1 MTLIIT
7 PLLIRWFIH
16 DLASPVATVM
26 TASELL
32 SDHSDP
38 EINGLVQ
45 FGARRLGARM
55 RMVRAA
61 LVPGDAPIGGTALEE
76 MIRDGQPG
84 TPIDW
89 RRNDS
94 EADGRIA
101 NVIVG
106 AVLLMADVRRSAPLI
121 ISDGGVHWDAGF
133 DWPDSITSVMAGA
146 DPVDTKGALAAT
158 LSGAAER
165 AGLTLAMS
173 PTGIAW

>member
-1 MTLIIT
+1 MTMIIT

-32 SDHSDP
+32 SDQPDP

-61 LVPGDAPIGGTALEE
+61 LVPGDAPIGGSALEE
-76 MIRDGQPG
+76 MIRDGQPS

-106 AVLLMADVRRSAPLI
+106 AVLLMADVRRNAPLI
-121 ISDGGVHWDAGF
+121 IGNDGVHWDDGF
-133 DWPDSITSVMAGA
+133 AWPESITGVLAGA

-158 LSGAAER
+158 LAGSAKR
-165 AGLTLAMS
+165 AGLTLAIS
-173 PTGIAW
+173 PVGIDW